1 MHHYNYIHTW
11 PQIHSLKF
19 YSVVFIVLNVCTMYS
34 SMYVILIA
42 IVIMFFFCSSHAVA
56 YRGHFD
62 WGGGCLFQNLPTK
75 LNKNHAKMT
84 YLRIWKC
91 VNTWHTFAYGSE
103 ELTIGVFTIITGVA
117 SRFTTRGETRIC
129 RPQTGHQAHAPSECG
144 PAHAP
149 SEHFLNL
156 CLWNGISSILT
167 ALLCKT

>member
-84 YLRIWKC
+84 SAIKPGVLRKSRQVYSLLGRNSNMPLPGGVHVRRVQLGGSGAWPPRKMFEIC
-91 VNTWHTFAYGSE
+91 VSE
-103 ELTIGVFTIITGVA
+103 MVFP
-117 SRFTTRGETRIC
+117 R
-129 RPQTGHQAHAPSECG
+129 
-144 PAHAP
+144 
-149 SEHFLNL
+149 
-156 CLWNGISSILT
+156 ILT
-167 ALLCKT
+167 ALWSKS